1 MDRGRILVVDDEQHM
16 LLTIQFILQS
26 AGYAVRAAS
35 SGEEAL
41 ELARSCRAG
50 AGEGFNLILTDIQMQ
65 GITGFQLIDSLRASG
80 IEAPVLV
87 MTGYGNDE
95 SVRELRRKGC
105 TEFLEKPFDEEELL
119 RKVRQL
125 CGCGC

>member
-1 MDRGRILVVDDEQHM
+1 MDRRRILVVDDEQHM
-16 LLTIQFILQS
+16 LLTVQFILQS

-41 ELARSCRAG
+41 ELARSCRATG
-50 AGEGFNLILTDIQMQ
+50 QGFDLILTDVQMQ

-105 TEFLEKPFDEEELL
+105 TEFLEKPFDEEDLL

-125 CGCGC
+125 CGSGY